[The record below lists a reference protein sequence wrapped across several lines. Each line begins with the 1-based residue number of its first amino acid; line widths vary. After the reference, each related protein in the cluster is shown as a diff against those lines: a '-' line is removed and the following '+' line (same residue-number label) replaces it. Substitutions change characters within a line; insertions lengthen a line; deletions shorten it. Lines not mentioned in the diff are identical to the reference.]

1 MKKFCSPVGFPADN
15 PSKRSGFT
23 LIELLVVIA
32 IIAILAA
39 MLLPALQQARGR
51 ARTIACANNQGQLG
65 KCVAFY
71 INDSDGFFPWTHKSA
86 LTYWTRQGN
95 TPMHNYL
102 PWKNPEKYNY
112 LFWGGFSK
120 LQGKLYYGPFACP
133 EVGEGHLTLSGTD
146 IDSNCIYGRGGDGE
160 TSSAYDALHLTLSF
174 NDAFVKVKKDPV
186 SSWGVD
192 QIKLAR
198 IKRPAAL
205 VYMADGSGSG
215 LTDYRCRNYEAEY
228 SNKEIPGRH
237 VGGAN
242 FLYADF
248 HVQYFRWQDFPSK
261 LKVKWDG
268 VTWNPFP
275 ASGAE
280 Y

>member
-1 MKKFCSPVGFPADN
+1 MYQKKNV
-15 PSKRSGFT
+15 SGAKALSFT

-51 ARTIACANNQGQLG
+51 ARSIACANNFMQYG

-71 INDSDGFFPWTHKSA
+71 INDSDGFFPWTHKAS
-86 LTYWTRQGN
+86 LPYWFRHGY
-95 TPMHNYL
+95 TPQQNYL
-102 PWKNPEKYNY
+102 PWGSEDKNNR
-112 LFWGGFSK
+112 LFLGSVSK
-120 LQGKLYYGPFACP
+120 NAGVVYRGPFACP
-133 EVGEGHLTLSGTD
+133 EVTEQHLTLFGTD
-146 IDSNCIYGRGGDGE
+146 INSNSIYQRGKDGE
-160 TSSAYDALHLTLSF
+160 KSAGTYDALHLTISH
-174 NDAFVKVKKDPV
+174 NDAFIKCKKTA
-186 SSWGVD
+186 WGID

-198 IKRPAAL
+198 LKRPAAL
-205 VYMADGSGSG
+205 VYAADGSGGG
-215 LTDYRCRNYEAEY
+215 LTDYRCRNNETDYED
-228 SNKEIPGRH
+228 KEVPGRH

-242 FLYADF
+242 FIYADF
-248 HVQYFRWQDFPSK
+248 HVEFFRWQDFPSK

-275 ASGAE
+275 APGSA